1 LVDNSNQFFH
11 GRKPPL
17 SNVSIGGFRP
27 VYCFYTPFFACLI
40 GQARLLHNSQTCD
53 KQRTIERTKHDDLV
67 RIVYAYDWNML
78 SDNPSLINN
87 EVTSVTR
94 DIEKEYLVKF
104 SFRSLGA
111 KDGSIYCDICRQIKS
126 ADVALFDLSTYN
138 LNVILELGLAIGVGT
153 YVFLLRSRHCQQRPG
168 SLSDLNGIL
177 EYRFS
182 RRSGRLTF
190 QADFR
195 RSLRSKLRLAA
206 KRRMKNTKEQTLR

>member
-1 LVDNSNQFFH
+1 MLAT
-11 GRKPPL
+11 
-17 SNVSIGGFRP
+17 
-27 VYCFYTPFFACLI
+27 C
-40 GQARLLHNSQTCD
+40 LLHNSQTCD
-53 KQRTIERTKHDDLV
+53 KQRAIEQTKHGDLV
-67 RIVYAYDWNML
+67 RIVYAYDWNTQ
-78 SDNPSLINN
+78 SDNTALIYE
-87 EVTSVTR
+87 EVMSVTR
-94 DIEKEYLVKF
+94 DIEQKFPVRF
-104 SFRSLGA
+104 SFKSLGA

-153 YVFLLRSRHCQQRPG
+153 YVFLLRSKHYQQRQDA
-168 SLSDLNGIL
+168 LSDLNGIL

-206 KRRMKNTKEQTLR
+206 ERRMKNTKE

>member
-1 LVDNSNQFFH
+1 MSAT
-11 GRKPPL
+11 
-17 SNVSIGGFRP
+17 
-27 VYCFYTPFFACLI
+27 C
-40 GQARLLHNSQTCD
+40 LLHNSRTCS
-53 KQRTIERTKHDDLV
+53 KRRTIERTRRDDLV
-67 RIVYAYDWNML
+67 RIVHAYDWNIQ
-78 SDNPSLINN
+78 SDNKALIYD
-87 EVTSVTR
+87 EVMSVVR
-94 DIEKEYLVKF
+94 DLKQEFPLRF

-153 YVFLLRSRHCQQRPG
+153 YVFLLRSRHYQQKQRA
-168 SLSDLNGIL
+168 LSDLNGIL

-195 RSLRSKLRLAA
+195 RSLRSKLRLVA
-206 KRRMKNTKEQTLR
+206 KRRMKNTQK